1 MSQIRSGWRVPTGV
15 AILVLGFVAP
25 AVIPLVAAT
34 RLPAAWKTLISGA
47 LAVGVPEVMM
57 VLAAAVMGKEGFA
70 ELKVRLVG
78 FFHRSGPPDTVGP
91 VRYRIGLVMFTLP
104 LLLGWLGPYFHDHL
118 PGFDSH
124 ALWWHVGGDVVFL
137 ASLLVLGGDFWDKLR
152 ALFVHGARAVF
163 PAAEGVTGGDHE

>member
-1 MSQIRSGWRVPTGV
+1 MSQIRSAWRFPTGV
-15 AILVLGFVAP
+15 AILLLGFVAP
-25 AVIPLVAAT
+25 ATIPLVTAT
-34 RLPAAWKTLISGA
+34 SLPAAWKTPLSGA

-57 VLAAAVMGKEGFA
+57 AIAAAVMGKQGFT
-70 ELKVRLVG
+70 ELKVRLGG
-78 FFHRSGPPDTVGP
+78 FFRRYGPPDTVGP
-91 VRYRIGLVMFTLP
+91 ARYRIGLVMFTLP

-124 ALWWHVGGDVVFL
+124 AWWWHVGGDVVFL

-163 PAAEGVTGGDHE
+163 AAAEGVPGEDHE